1 MTMGNPT
8 APPTVHSPWPGLL
21 RGTAASAICLVA
33 LLAMMVDLNLSPQ
46 ALASGSSKLGRFM
59 ASMVPP
65 SDGGDSIRILKSLAE
80 TFAMAVAGTALA
92 IVAAVPL
99 GLIGAKTVVSNGLLH
114 FVFRRCL
121 DIFRG
126 VPALVWALIFISAFG
141 LGPFAGVIALA
152 FADIPNLA
160 KLFAETLENCDRGPV
175 EGARASGV
183 SKILEIRFGLA
194 PQVAP
199 VMASQ
204 CLYYSRATSGTPRF
218 WGSSAP
224 GHWVRTGR
232 ADPDIRLRSGRL
244 YRPALYGLRRSP
256 RLCFATAPRTIGLSL
271 PQIPYL
277 SPRSCLVRH
286 DGVTAAS

>member
-1 MTMGNPT
+1 MSPGNPT
-8 APPTVHSPWPGLL
+8 AQLAVHSPWPGLF
-21 RGTAASAICLVA
+21 RGALVTVVSLIA
-33 LLAMMVDLNLSPQ
+33 LIAMMVDLNLSPE
-46 ALASGSSKLGRFM
+46 ALASGSSKLWRFLG
-59 ASMVPP
+59 AMVPP

-80 TFAMAVAGTALA
+80 TFAMAVTGTALA

-99 GLIGAKTVVSNGLLH
+99 GLIGAKTVVSNELLH
-114 FVFRRCL
+114 FIFRRCL

-141 LGPFAGVIALA
+141 LGPFAGVIALT

-204 CLYYSRATSGTPRF
+204 CLYFLESNFRHAAVLGIVGAGGIGFELDERIRIFAFDQVAYIVLLYMVCVAALDFVSRQL
-218 WGSSAP
+218 
-224 GHWVRTGR
+224 R
-232 ADPDIRLRSGRL
+232 ARL
-244 YRPALYGLRRSP
+244 A
-256 RLCFATAPRTIGLSL
+256 
-271 PQIPYL
+271 
-277 SPRSCLVRH
+277 
-286 DGVTAAS
+286 